1 MSDRPA
7 PSRSSRQRQREAVL
21 NGVAKLIG
29 CVALVVTVAVV
40 FYVTVTQLDRQSPKI
55 DPAYLEESEAAAEHS
70 WSGAGPQPSGH
81 PTSLARP
88 TPANPEPVSV
98 GSAVE
103 PSVMPAPAPERGP
116 SLTDALP
123 GPQASQSQAALQDIE
138 KKRSKIEAA
147 LRRFFSATTVTEK
160 AASSRDA
167 ARVAPLMEAYYQKHI
182 LSVGKWQSLG
192 WVSPMDEP
200 GHRLAYAQTLFT
212 DAEPVCVI
220 IEETDDGAVLVD
232 WESSVRYGEQEWKD
246 FLSKKPGQPTL
257 FRVIASRPAADS
269 AAQPQGQEE
278 VIELKHPAEQGTVD
292 AYFNRD
298 DPQFHSLLEQL
309 KLGNWTNVPLTLRL
323 CYPGPT
329 SSARAV
335 RIASIEGKGWLIL
348 QNRRS

>member
-1 MSDRPA
+1 M
-7 PSRSSRQRQREAVL
+7 L
-21 NGVAKLIG
+21 NGIAKLIG

-55 DPAYLEESEAAAEHS
+55 DPAYLDQTDPVTEHS
-70 WSGAGPQPSGH
+70 WSGTGQPPSAQQSSLSRPVLSSPEPLSVGRSAEPSGM
-81 PTSLARP
+81 
-88 TPANPEPVSV
+88 
-98 GSAVE
+98 AV
-103 PSVMPAPAPERGP
+103 PAPVRGP

-123 GPQASQSQAALQDIE
+123 GPQASPSPAGLMDIE

-147 LRRFFSATTVTEK
+147 THRFFAATTVTEK
-160 AASSRDA
+160 AASSRDT
-167 ARVAPLMEAYYQKHI
+167 ARVAPLMEVYYQKHI

-192 WVSPMDEP
+192 WVTPMDEP

-212 DAEPVCVI
+212 DTEPVCVI
-220 IEETDDGAVLVD
+220 IEETEDGTVLVD
-232 WESSVRYGEQEWKD
+232 WESSVRYGELEWKD

-257 FRVIASRPAADS
+257 FRVIASRPAPNS
-269 AAQPQGQEE
+269 EAQPQGKEE
-278 VIELKHPAEQGTVD
+278 VIELKHPAGQGTVD

-309 KLGNWTNVPLTLRL
+309 RLGNWTNVPLTLRL